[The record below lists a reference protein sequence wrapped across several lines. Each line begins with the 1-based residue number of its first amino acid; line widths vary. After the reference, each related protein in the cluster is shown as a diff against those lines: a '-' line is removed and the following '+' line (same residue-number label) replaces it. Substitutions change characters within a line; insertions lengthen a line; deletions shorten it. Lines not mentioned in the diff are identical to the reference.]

1 MQLVLV
7 SRVEKPHHLNQKR
20 QKINI
25 ELHFLFPSSV
35 VSKTLDSYQT
45 AVRISVATKKKKKKI
60 DRGRAFVKLG
70 GSKLITFFYS
80 QVL

>member
-45 AVRISVATKKKKKKI
+45 AVRISVATKKKKKI